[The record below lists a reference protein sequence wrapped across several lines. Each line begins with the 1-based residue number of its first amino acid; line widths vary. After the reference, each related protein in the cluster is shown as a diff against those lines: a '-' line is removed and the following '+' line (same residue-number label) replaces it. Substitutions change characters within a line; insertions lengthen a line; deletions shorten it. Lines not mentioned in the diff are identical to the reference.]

1 MLNMKQRTMKIT
13 KNIICMT
20 SILVLFILIK
30 PTKVYAFSMNEAR
43 RFTSTYK
50 SIQNNKIKK

>member
-1 MLNMKQRTMKIT
+1 MKQRTMKIT

-30 PTKVYAFSMNEAR
+30 PTKVYALSMNEAR
-43 RFTSTYK
+43 NSPVLTS
-50 SIQNNKIKK
+50 Q